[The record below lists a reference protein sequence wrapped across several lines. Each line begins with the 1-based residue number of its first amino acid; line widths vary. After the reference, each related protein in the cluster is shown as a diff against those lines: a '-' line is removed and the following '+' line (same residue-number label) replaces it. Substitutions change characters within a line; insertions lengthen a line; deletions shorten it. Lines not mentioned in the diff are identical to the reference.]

1 MVGADLPRE
10 VRAERAHANREKL
23 RESDSL
29 PPLASEQVAE
39 GKSLGCD
46 SSDAQGVDSRPFGYP
61 RPGTCTACGHP
72 AEQAPSGRWWHL
84 GPACPNRSQ
93 TVFAVT
99 VVEDGVMRETT
110 DAERPARFRADD

>member
-1 MVGADLPRE
+1 VGTGAGEGATGQDTGTAWVTRSTDCPEAPAQAHPLAEPDAP
-10 VRAERAHANREKL
+10 AERRTG
-23 RESDSL
+23 
-29 PPLASEQVAE
+29 LAS
-39 GKSLGCD
+39 
-46 SSDAQGVDSRPFGYP
+46 
-61 RPGTCTACGHP
+61 GTCTACGHP